1 MRYFR
6 ILLLA
11 AAALTAFS
19 VPATARAQ
27 VYISLMAPP
36 LLPDYTQPAL
46 TQPNEIWQP
55 GYWAWGTDGYYWVP
69 GTWVEPPQTGLY
81 WTPGYWGTNT
91 NGAGYMWNPGYWG
104 QQVGYYGGVNYGYGY
119 YGNGYVG
126 GMWNGP
132 TFRYNTAVNA
142 VNPQYVRNVYVNRTV
157 VVRRVYRYSYNGPG
171 GYRVRPTAR
180 EIAISRERHVPM
192 TAAQRAHLMEARADR
207 NMYVKYNHGKPA
219 EAAVAKPYSAT
230 HRPADFKPVT
240 NNTEAKK
247 QAVHSAPKET
257 MHPMNKSVKP
267 PSAAKQP
274 AASKSSANSSHSTN
288 KPPERMQ
295 PNTGGSKSSANK
307 ASGANKTSGAN
318 KASSGNKPPN
328 GNAQGGGDNSKAKTP
343 PQ

>member
-46 TQPNEIWQP
+46 TVPNSIWQP
-55 GYWAWGTDGYYWVP
+55 GYWAWGQDGYYWVP
-69 GTWVEPPQTGLY
+69 GTWVQPPETGLL
-81 WTPGYWGTNT
+81 WTPGYWGVNT

-104 QQVGYYGGVNYGYGY
+104 QQVGYYGGINYGYGY
-119 YGNGYVG
+119 YGNGYAG

-132 TFRYNTAVNA
+132 VFRYNTAVSA
-142 VNPQYVRNVYVNRTV
+142 VNPSYVRNVYVNRTV

-171 GYRVRPTAR
+171 GYRVKPTPR
-180 EIAISRERHVPM
+180 QIAISRERRIQM
-192 TAAQRAHLMEARADR
+192 TPAQRAHQMEAREDR
-207 NMYVKYNHGKPA
+207 NMYAKYNHGRPA
-219 EAAVAKPYSAT
+219 DAAVAKPYSST
-230 HRPADFKPVT
+230 NRPAHYQAMTKTSTANT
-240 NNTEAKK
+240 NKAMRT
-247 QAVHSAPKET
+247 APKET
-257 MHPMNKSVKP
+257 MHPMNKSNQ

-274 AASKSSANSSHSTN
+274 AAI

-295 PNTGGSKSSANK
+295 PNSAKPPSSANK
-307 ASGANKTSGAN
+307 SPERMQPNSGSTKSGANN
-318 KASSGNKPPN
+318 KASAGSKPPS
-328 GNAQGGGDNSKAKTP
+328 AKAEGGTKTKAKASP
-343 PQ
+343 HPH